1 MSRPLGRSL
10 AAAAA
15 SLLAVAAHSARAQT
29 VPASAPAPAQADPP
43 ALDPGAPLADLPG
56 IGVDWPDLTA
66 EPGTPDEDTQASAI
80 AERRYRW
87 DIEGLADAGSP
98 LLRQR
103 FDQVSALNANDG
115 DPANAAQLDRRARE
129 DAELLRSLLRAEGYY
144 DAQVATRI
152 EAGDVPRVVL
162 QASPGQ
168 LYRFAGVELKGIEQA
183 GDKAPALQQAFGLA
197 PGDPVNADRVVE
209 GEAALKTA
217 VGREG
222 FPFASVGQPEV
233 VVDRAAGTATV
244 QVAVAPGELRRFGR
258 VVAAPG
264 NRVFG
269 PDHVEEIARFRL
281 GDPFDA
287 GAIDDLRRALVQTGL
302 VSTVELT
309 PVPGATP
316 ETVDVQVKL
325 DPAPPRT
332 IAGELGYETGVGL
345 RAEVSWTHRNLFPP
359 EGALTAR
366 AVIGAQEQVGA
377 VVFRRS
383 NAGGR
388 DRVLTVQTAAARL
401 RRPAFDAS
409 TFSLSAALERQ
420 STIFFQKPWTWS
432 VGGELV
438 ASDERDVIAAT
449 GQPRR
454 RTFLIAAAPANLLY
468 DGSDDLLNPTAG
480 FRLGGR
486 LSPELSLQGSAF
498 GYTRVQLDGSAYR
511 RVGEG
516 VVLAGRARL
525 GTIAGA
531 PRDQVAPSRRFYAG
545 GGASVRG
552 YTFQAIGP
560 RDPNNDPIGGRS
572 LTEFSIE
579 ARVRAFGSFGVVP
592 FLDAGNIY
600 TSPLPKF
607 SGLQWGAGL
616 GVRYYSSFG
625 PIRVDVGTPLNPRP
639 GDSRLAV
646 YVSLGQAF

>member
-43 ALDPGAPLADLPG
+43 PLDPGAPLADLPG
-56 IGVDWPDLTA
+56 IGVDWPDLTT

-269 PDHVEEIARFRL
+269 PDHVEEIARFRP

>member
-1 MSRPLGRSL
+1 
-10 AAAAA
+10 
-15 SLLAVAAHSARAQT
+15 
-29 VPASAPAPAQADPP
+29 
-43 ALDPGAPLADLPG
+43 
-56 IGVDWPDLTA
+56 
-66 EPGTPDEDTQASAI
+66 
-80 AERRYRW
+80 
-87 DIEGLADAGSP
+87 
-98 LLRQR
+98 
-103 FDQVSALNANDG
+103 
-115 DPANAAQLDRRARE
+115 
-129 DAELLRSLLRAEGYY
+129 
-144 DAQVATRI
+144 
-152 EAGDVPRVVL
+152 
-162 QASPGQ
+162 
-168 LYRFAGVELKGIEQA
+168 
-183 GDKAPALQQAFGLA
+183 
-197 PGDPVNADRVVE
+197 
-209 GEAALKTA
+209 
-217 VGREG
+217 
-222 FPFASVGQPEV
+222 
-233 VVDRAAGTATV
+233 
-244 QVAVAPGELRRFGR
+244 
-258 VVAAPG
+258 
-264 NRVFG
+264 
-269 PDHVEEIARFRL
+269 
-281 GDPFDA
+281 
-287 GAIDDLRRALVQTGL
+287 
-302 VSTVELT
+302 
-309 PVPGATP
+309 
-316 ETVDVQVKL
+316 
-325 DPAPPRT
+325 
-332 IAGELGYETGVGL
+332 
-345 RAEVSWTHRNLFPP
+345 
-359 EGALTAR
+359 
-366 AVIGAQEQVGA
+366 
-377 VVFRRS
+377 
-383 NAGGR
+383 
-388 DRVLTVQTAAARL
+388 
-401 RRPAFDAS
+401 
-409 TFSLSAALERQ
+409 
-420 STIFFQKPWTWS
+420 
-432 VGGELV
+432 
-438 ASDERDVIAAT
+438 VIAAT